1 MTISSAEQLE
11 SVKEKL
17 YLATYALTQSTYGD
31 SVEDLVK
38 DIEGWENGTHGQLF
52 YTKLF
57 EWGYRQNPDQMHR
70 FKVDQKS
77 IYKVKWQKPSL
88 KSLGQA

>member
-1 MTISSAEQLE
+1 MTHMFSCF
-11 SVKEKL
+11 
-17 YLATYALTQSTYGD
+17 TP
-31 SVEDLVK
+31 
-38 DIEGWENGTHGQLF
+38 
-52 YTKLF
+52 LF

-88 KSLGQA
+88 KSQGQV

>member
-1 MTISSAEQLE
+1 MHLRKAPMGIAWKTWLKTLRGGRMTHMFSCF
-11 SVKEKL
+11 
-17 YLATYALTQSTYGD
+17 TP
-31 SVEDLVK
+31 
-38 DIEGWENGTHGQLF
+38 
-52 YTKLF
+52 LF

-88 KSLGQA
+88 KSQGQV